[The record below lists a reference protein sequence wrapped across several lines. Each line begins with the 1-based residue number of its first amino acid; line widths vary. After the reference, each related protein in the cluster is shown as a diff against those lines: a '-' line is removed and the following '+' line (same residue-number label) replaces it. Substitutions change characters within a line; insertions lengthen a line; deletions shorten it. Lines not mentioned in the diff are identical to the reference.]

1 MEMTGENMLFWYDC
15 EFLED
20 GRTIDMIS
28 IGIVAQDGREYYA
41 VNKDAPWRRI
51 RHHKW
56 LMENVV
62 PGLPKA
68 HGDWRQE
75 MPKSWLF
82 NHLDPAV
89 RRRHVIAQEVREFL
103 TAGLAAGERAQLWGY
118 FSAYD
123 HVLLAQLWGPMMAL
137 PAGVPML
144 TCDIE
149 QEAMRLEV
157 EGLLPEHTGRAHNA
171 LDDARW
177 NRAAWEFVQGQAA
190 LSLGG
195 AGAL

>member
-1 MEMTGENMLFWYDC
+1 MRFWYDC

-20 GRTIDMIS
+20 GHTIEMIS
-28 IGIVAQDGREYYA
+28 IGIVAEDGREYYA

-56 LMENVV
+56 LMDNVI
-62 PGLPKA
+62 PSLPQSS
-68 HGDWRQE
+68 GEWRQE

-82 NHLDPAV
+82 NHLHPAV
-89 RRRHVIAQEVREFL
+89 RRRHVIAQEVRDFL
-103 TAGLAAGERAQLWGY
+103 TVGLAAGERAQLWGY

-123 HVLLAQLWGPMMAL
+123 HVLLAQLWGPMVAL

-149 QEAMRLEV
+149 QEAMRLGV
-157 EGLLPEHTGRAHNA
+157 EGVLPAYTGFKHNA

-177 NRAAWEFVQGQAA
+177 NRVAWMFVQEQEE
-190 LSLGG
+190 LRLGR